1 MTLSRM
7 KRLIPKKRFP
17 NFIFLVLGRNAVQN
31 TDSCMLT
38 LKITCMLIKLIRLTF
53 RRRIMDPMILM
64 LGAVGA
70 LFLIGSFADLISHVI
85 GTLPF

>member
-38 LKITCMLIKLIRLTF
+38 LKLNRMLIKLIRLIFKEKGNGSNDTDAGSHG
-53 RRRIMDPMILM
+53 RIN
-64 LGAVGA
+64 V
-70 LFLIGSFADLISHVI
+70 SC
-85 GTLPF
+85 